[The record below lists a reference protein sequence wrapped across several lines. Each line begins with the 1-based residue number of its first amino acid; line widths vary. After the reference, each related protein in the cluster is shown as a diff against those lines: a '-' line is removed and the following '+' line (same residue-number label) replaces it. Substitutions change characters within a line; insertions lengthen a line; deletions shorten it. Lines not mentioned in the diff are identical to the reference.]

1 MANTPE
7 NLQMNVTLS
16 DAYLLLDVATPPTPP
31 PNQWLTGYCERNV
44 FPMAIGEVQPN
55 ETKTITSAVL
65 TLSYHPQ
72 HIYVYVAED
81 FTEYNDVSK
90 AVRSIDTFA
99 QLNKIS
105 ITYGNNTKLMDEFD
119 EHYLY
124 QTALYNGLTDTTF
137 ADTGVINSGFDGNKV
152 GMTGLALKI
161 TPGIDL
167 ILPGEV
173 ICGGMA
179 TDSTHREAC
188 GLCGRGR
195 M

>member
-1 MANTPE
+1 
-7 NLQMNVTLS
+7 
-16 DAYLLLDVATPPTPP
+16 
-31 PNQWLTGYCERNV
+31 
-44 FPMAIGEVQPN
+44 MAIGEVQPN

-72 HIYVYVAED
+72 HIYIYVYVAED

-90 AVRSIDTFA
+90 AVRSTDTFA

-137 ADTGVINSGFDGNKV
+137 ADTGVINSDFDGNKV
-152 GMTGLALKI
+152 GMTGLALKM
-161 TPGIDL
+161 TPGLDL

-173 ICGGMA
+173 ICVICGSMA
-179 TDSTHREAC
+179 AGSTHREAY

>member
-1 MANTPE
+1 
-7 NLQMNVTLS
+7 
-16 DAYLLLDVATPPTPP
+16 
-31 PNQWLTGYCERNV
+31 
-44 FPMAIGEVQPN
+44 MAIGEVQPN

-72 HIYVYVAED
+72 HIYIYVAED
-81 FTEYNDVSK
+81 STEYNDVSK
-90 AVRSIDTFA
+90 AVRSTDTFA

-137 ADTGVINSGFDGNKV
+137 ADTGVINSDFDGNKV

-161 TPGIDL
+161 TPGID
-167 ILPGEV
+167 PQTS
-173 ICGGMA
+173 A
-179 TDSTHREAC
+179 HRSLRQC
-188 GLCGRGR
+188 LLRNIQLFRRCCPVPFWHLQRHLS
-195 M
+195 